1 LTVVAQNL
9 HLHVRAQA
17 AVIPQRQAGFLC
29 ECGVWSHAEAEDD
42 HIGRDGVVG
51 GQHRADPAVAAGLES
66 NDGGFG
72 VHIDTDALHG
82 PVHRSTHV
90 RVERGHRLRGLIDDG
105 HCDAVSH
112 ERLGHLDTDVAPADD
127 YGPPGLRA
135 IEVGQERGAVVESL
149 HPEHAGGVH
158 AGQRWSHRDRAGR
171 DDEGVE
177 AFPVRPSGGEVMSC
191 HAPGREVDLLHLGS
205 HPKVDAVAP
214 MRVRRTGD
222 QALQLIDVTGQRIFL
237 PFPRRL
243 HTVSI

>member
-90 RVERGHRLRGLIDDG
+90 RVERGHRTSARPCGVI
-105 HCDAVSH
+105 AVQKPS
-112 ERLGHLDTDVAPADD
+112 
-127 YGPPGLRA
+127 
-135 IEVGQERGAVVESL
+135 
-149 HPEHAGGVH
+149 
-158 AGQRWSHRDRAGR
+158 
-171 DDEGVE
+171 
-177 AFPVRPSGGEVMSC
+177 PV
-191 HAPGREVDLLHLGS
+191 
-205 HPKVDAVAP
+205 
-214 MRVRRTGD
+214 
-222 QALQLIDVTGQRIFL
+222 
-237 PFPRRL
+237 
-243 HTVSI
+243 